1 MSKSTFK
8 NTTLQGAGVLCFRIF
23 AYIYIIPLE
32 TTRFSSANRSVFLD
46 QMATQTFDVLVIGG
60 GITGAGIALDASA
73 RGLKVALVEKQDFG
87 AGTSSRSTKLIHGGL
102 RYLKQFEIGLV
113 MEVGREREIVYRNA
127 PHLVIPEKMLLPVI
141 EKGSLGEFSTSIGL
155 YVYDVLAG
163 VKAGERR
170 KMLSKEQTLKQEP
183 LLRKSILKA
192 GALYTE
198 YRSDDARLVIENMK
212 EAVKRGAVCL
222 NYTLCQGFVYE
233 QGKVKAARVIDQ
245 ISGREVEVKASYI
258 INAAGPWVD
267 ELREMDKSRQGKRLH
282 LTKGVHIVFPFEK
295 LPVHQAM
302 YFDAPLGRMIFAIP
316 RDGCTYVGTTDTN
329 YTEQKERPAVTQEDV
344 NYLLK
349 AVNDIF
355 EGVQVKESDI
365 VSSWCG
371 LRPLIHE
378 DGKSPSELSRKDEI
392 FESASGL
399 LSIAGGKLTGYR
411 KMSQRIV
418 DKIFARIS
426 EMQGKAF
433 VACSTDKI
441 PLAGGFESRMAVE
454 QFTERLFGEAK
465 QVNFS
470 REQVAKLVGKYGKNA
485 QTIVELAYELRKEVE
500 DADTLL
506 TLAELQYGMAEE
518 MVCTPSDF
526 FIRRSG
532 MLYFNRLG
540 IIKHREA
547 VLQRMEALSS
557 VGSAFLQASK
567 SELQT
572 ELDDV
577 MHFA

>member
-1 MSKSTFK
+1 MHESFVLSSLRTIFIFLKTTPFST
-8 NTTLQGAGVLCFRIF
+8 
-23 AYIYIIPLE
+23 
-32 TTRFSSANRSVFLD
+32 ANRSVFFD
-46 QMATQTFDVLVIGG
+46 QMESQTFDLLVIGG

-102 RYLKQFEIGLV
+102 RYLKQLEIGLV

-141 EKGSLGEFSTSIGL
+141 EKGSLSEFSTSIGL

-183 LLRKSILKA
+183 LLRKDILKA

-222 NYTLCQGFVYE
+222 NYTRCEGFNYDQ
-233 QGKVKAARVIDQ
+233 QGKVKAARVTDQ
-245 ISGREVEVKASYI
+245 ISGREVEVKAHYI

-282 LTKGVHIVFPFEK
+282 LTKGVHIVFPYEK
-295 LPVHQAM
+295 LPFRQAM

-316 RDGCTYVGTTDTN
+316 RDGCTYVGTTDTT
-329 YTEQKERPAVTQEDV
+329 YSDQKERPAVTKEDV
-344 NYLLK
+344 NYLFQ
-349 AVNDIF
+349 AVNGIID
-355 EGVQVKESDI
+355 GVQVQESDI
-365 VSSWCG
+365 ISSWCG

-418 DKIFARIS
+418 DKIFDRMS
-426 EMQGKAF
+426 SSQGKAF
-433 VACSTDKI
+433 VACSTHRI
-441 PLAGGFESRMAVE
+441 PLAGGFESPQAVD
-454 QFTERLFGEAK
+454 QFVELLLGESK
-465 QVNFS
+465 QINFS
-470 REQVAKLVGKYGKNA
+470 RELVIKLVGKYGKNA
-485 QTIVELAYELRKEVE
+485 QTIVELAYEMSRKIHDVE
-500 DADTLL
+500 SLA
-506 TLAELQYGMAEE
+506 TLAELRYGMAEE

-532 MLYFNRLG
+532 MLYFNRLD
-540 IIKHREA
+540 ILKHRES
-547 VLQRMEALSS
+547 VFLWMESHTSLDSS
-557 VGSAFLQASK
+557 FFTASK
-567 SELQT
+567 SELEK
-572 ELDDV
+572 ELEEV
-577 MHFA
+577 MYFA

>member
-1 MSKSTFK
+1 MTH
-8 NTTLQGAGVLCFRIF
+8 
-23 AYIYIIPLE
+23 LE
-32 TTRFSSANRSVFLD
+32 TPRFSSANRSDFVQQLSS
-46 QMATQTFDVLVIGG
+46 QTFDVLVIGG

-73 RGLKVALVEKQDFG
+73 RGLKVALIEKQDFG

-102 RYLKQFEIGLV
+102 RYLKQLEIGLV

-141 EKGSLGEFSTSIGL
+141 ENGSLGEFSTSIGL

-170 KMLSKEQTLKQEP
+170 KMLSKEQTLNQEP
-183 LLRKSILKA
+183 LLRKTILKA

-212 EAVKRGAVCL
+212 EAVKRGAICL
-222 NYTLCQGFVYE
+222 NYARCLGFVYD
-233 QGKVKAARVIDQ
+233 QTKLNAAKVQDQ
-245 ISGREVEVKASYI
+245 ITGVEFEIKADYI

-267 ELREMDKSRQGKRLH
+267 ELRELDNSRKGKRLH

-295 LPVHQAM
+295 LPIQQAM
-302 YFDAPLGRMIFAIP
+302 YFDAPLGRMVFAIP

-344 NYLLK
+344 AYLLK
-349 AVNDIF
+349 AVNDMF
-355 EGVQVKESDI
+355 EGVQVNESDI
-365 VSSWCG
+365 MSTWCG

-392 FESASGL
+392 FESSSGL

-426 EMQGKAF
+426 ERKGLPF
-433 VACSTDKI
+433 VACSTHQI
-441 PLAGGFESRMAVE
+441 ALAGGFSSKQEVLE
-454 QFTERLFGEAK
+454 FTEVLFGEAK
-465 QVNFS
+465 QVGFS
-470 REQVAKLVGKYGKNA
+470 YPIIQKLVGKYGKNA
-485 QTIVELAYELRKEVE
+485 RQIIEIAYNLAREIPDSEELALI
-500 DADTLL
+500 
-506 TLAELQYGMAEE
+506 AELSYGMNEE

-532 MLYFNRLG
+532 MLYFNRPQVKAKRDSV
-540 IIKHREA
+540 ISW
-547 VLQRMEALSS
+547 LSNKS
-557 VGSAFLQASK
+557 SIPSDFLKQAE
-567 SELQT
+567 SELDT
-572 ELDDV
+572 EIQSVLD
-577 MHFA
+577 FI